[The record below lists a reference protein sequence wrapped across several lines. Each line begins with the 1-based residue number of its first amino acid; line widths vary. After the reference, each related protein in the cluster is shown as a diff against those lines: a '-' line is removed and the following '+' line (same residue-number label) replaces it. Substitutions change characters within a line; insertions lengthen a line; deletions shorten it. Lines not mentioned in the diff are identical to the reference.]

1 MTTRNCTCGQSIE
14 PTFIYCTNCGARQEG
29 AERPVLSLDEVLDR
43 RQLHFGHDYRRR
55 DQDAS
60 GATTAVY
67 MLGASESVIRGM
79 RVLLPG
85 YEFIERKRHPGVGD
99 PTAWLRVDIVPKR

>member
-1 MTTRNCTCGQSIE
+1 MTRICICRRSIE
-14 PTFIYCTNCGARQEG
+14 TTFAFCPYCGARQTVVEF
-29 AERPVLSLDEVLDR
+29 PSLDEVLDR

-55 DQDAS
+55 DQDAA
-60 GATTAVY
+60 GRTTAVY
-67 MLGASESVIRGM
+67 MLGASETVIRGM

-99 PTAWLRVDIVPKR
+99 PAAWLRVDIVPKR